1 VEFKEQ
7 PIRVLTIMTANALQ
21 KPVEK
26 RGGGTENRRL
36 PKSKK
41 SLTIINAK
49 RF

>member
-1 VEFKEQ
+1 
-7 PIRVLTIMTANALQ
+7 MTAHALQ

-26 RGGGTENRRL
+26 RGGSTVNRRL

-41 SLTIINAK
+41 SLYYHNAK

>member
-1 VEFKEQ
+1 
-7 PIRVLTIMTANALQ
+7 MTANALQ